1 MAHDTARK
9 TALGLAPQAAPVT
22 AFEHVT
28 PGVLTAEGGI
38 YDLPTTTIPNHN
50 RLLWSSENG
59 TKAASRTITR

>member
-9 TALGLAPQAAPVT
+9 TSLELAPQTAPET

-38 YDLPTTTIPNHN
+38 HN
-50 RLLWSSENG
+50 PLL
-59 TKAASRTITR
+59 